1 MNTTL
6 FAKNSGTQGGNAAQ
20 YMRLPLAVFR
30 MHEIGSVDLYCMRE
44 HFDSPILYRSGNY
57 PLSREDVDELERR
70 GHQALYITLS
80 SFAIIQKS
88 LLQSLDKVVEYDQ
101 IPANER
107 FAALQTAVALEMDLA
122 FQLIRPDKFVAL
134 TRHVV
139 GSITKLFQSEQ
150 ILARSLFDIVQHD
163 FYTFT
168 HVTNVAAYALLL
180 AEELGITD
188 ADELRRIA
196 EGAMLHDIGKRFVP
210 AEILCKPG
218 RLTEEQ
224 RQLVQMHPARG
235 YTDLLKDESLTH
247 GQLMMVYQ
255 HHERVDG
262 GGYPVRIPDA
272 EIHPWAKMLAVVD
285 VFDALTSIRPYRNS
299 IRIDDALDMLERHAG
314 SHFDKEMVRCW
325 NSTIQKK

>member
-1 MNTTL
+1 MNTTP
-6 FAKNSGTQGGNAAQ
+6 FTKKRGKQGAEHQQ

-30 MHEIGSVDLYCMRE
+30 MHEIGNVDLYCKQG
-44 HFDSPILYRSGNY
+44 HFDAPILYRSGNY
-57 PLSREDVDELERR
+57 PLSRADIDELEHR
-70 GHQALYITLS
+70 GHKALYVSLS
-80 SFAIIQKS
+80 SFASIQQAM
-88 LLQSLDKVVEYDQ
+88 LQGLDQIVEYDQ
-101 IPANER
+101 VSPTER
-107 FAALQTAVALEMDLA
+107 FAALQTAVAMEVDIA

-134 TRHVV
+134 TRHVI
-139 GSITKLFQSEQ
+139 GCITKLFESEQ
-150 ILARSLFDIVQHD
+150 ILARSLFDIVEHD

-180 AEELGITD
+180 AEGMGITD
-188 ADELRRIA
+188 SSDLRRIA

-218 RLTEEQ
+218 RLTDDQ

-235 YTDLLKDESLTH
+235 FTDLRKDDSLTH

-255 HHERVDG
+255 HHERIDG
-262 GGYPVRIPDA
+262 GGYPVRVTGS

-285 VFDALTSIRPYRNS
+285 VFDALTSKRPYRDA
-299 IRIDDALDMLERHAG
+299 IRLEDALDMLQNHTG
-314 SHFDKEMVRCW
+314 SHFDREMVRCW